1 MSDFSKVGKSG
12 STGPM
17 PQVQQDSKPVS
28 SQTSKAQDQP
38 AQPLSEQ
45 NKAQQKGMVNFEG
58 DIKKSQIQGMTDVK
72 KMTEEATKSKLDG
85 AVGISKSEYDAI
97 KKSYQSNPQ
106 NSESVK
112 WLEKNHPHLHAAI
125 TSDLDYSGYVGTA
138 VGSLNL
144 TRAGDELK
152 QDAAKREQS
161 LNKLPAVQDYGPNG
175 LPKNAPPGDPVPGA
189 EAGDKWKEFK
199 TGTNKT
205 YINEKDG
212 PPLANI
218 SDADAQKARE
228 AQKNYCAKMSGI
240 IGTDIP
246 NPPSVNASKN
256 YFQQLANRGATQEQ
270 IKNEYQEYMKTFYR
284 HPGGVNWDPKL
295 DPKNLDKN
303 FSQQPL
309 AKDGKRLIDCE
320 GYSAMTENILGGIK
334 KDGKPMFDIM
344 HGAGGGHV
352 ITGVYPH
359 GGDPRKGFIVS
370 NDQVISD
377 IKWDPAQDQN
387 YAKGSPQRKQEFVV
401 KNYWEKEFGGTTKKY
416 NSEYAN
422 MDEPSGKIPKR

>member
-1 MSDFSKVGKSG
+1 MSDFSKIGKPQQ
-12 STGPM
+12 TGPTA
-17 PQVQQDSKPVS
+17 QVPSDSTPTSQPAKP
-28 SQTSKAQDQP
+28 QDQP
-38 AQPLSEQ
+38 SATTPMSEQ

-58 DIKKSQIQGMTDVK
+58 DIKKAELQGMTDVK

-85 AVGISKSEYDAI
+85 AAGISKSEYDAI
-97 KKSYQSNPQ
+97 KKSFQSNPQ
-106 NSESVK
+106 SSDSVK
-112 WLEKNHPHLHAAI
+112 WLEKNHPHLHASI
-125 TSDLDYSGYVGTA
+125 VSDLDHSGYTGTA

-152 QDAAKREQS
+152 DDAARREQS
-161 LNKLPAVQDYGPNG
+161 LNKLPYVKDYGPNG
-175 LPKNAPPGDPVPGA
+175 LPKSMPPGDPVAGA
-189 EAGDKWKEFK
+189 EAGEKWKEYK
-199 TGTNKT
+199 TGTNT
-205 YINEKDG
+205 TFIKDG
-212 PPLANI
+212 SKLENI
-218 SDADAQKARE
+218 SDADAQKARQS
-228 AQKNYCAKMSGI
+228 QKDYCAKMSGI
-240 IGTDIP
+240 IGTDVP

-256 YFQQLANRGATQEQ
+256 YFQQLANRGATPDQ
-270 IKNEYQEYMKTFYR
+270 IKNEYQDYLKTFYQ

-303 FSQQPL
+303 FGQQPL

-370 NDQVISD
+370 NDQVQD
-377 IKWDPAQDQN
+377 TKWNSNLDKDF
-387 YAKGSPQRKQEFVV
+387 AKGSPETKQQYVV
-401 KNYWEKEFGGTTKKY
+401 KHFWEKEFGGKTSQYGSDYTRM
-416 NSEYAN
+416 AP
-422 MDEPSGKIPKR
+422 PSGKVPGH

>member
-1 MSDFSKVGKSG
+1 MSDFSKIGKSQQTG
-12 STGPM
+12 ST
-17 PQVQQDSKPVS
+17 PQVQQDSTPTSQPAKP
-28 SQTSKAQDQP
+28 QDQP
-38 AQPLSEQ
+38 SAATPMSEQ

-112 WLEKNHPHLHAAI
+112 WMEKNHPHLHAAI
-125 TSDLDYSGYVGTA
+125 TSDLDYSGYTGTA

-152 QDAAKREQS
+152 QDAARREQS
-161 LNKLPAVQDYGPNG
+161 LNKLPNVKDYGPNG
-175 LPKNAPPGDPVPGA
+175 LPKNMPPGDPVVSP
-189 EAGDKWKEFK
+189 EAGEKWKEYK
-199 TGTNKT
+199 AGTNT
-205 YINEKDG
+205 MFIKDG
-212 PPLANI
+212 SKLENI
-218 SDADAQKARE
+218 SDADAQKARQS
-228 AQKNYCAKMSGI
+228 QKDYCAKMSGI
-240 IGTDIP
+240 IGTDVP

-256 YFQQLANRGATQEQ
+256 YFQQLANRGATPEQ
-270 IKNEYQEYMKTFYR
+270 IKNEYGEYMKTFYQ
-284 HPGGVNWDPKL
+284 HPGGVKWDPKL

-303 FSQQPL
+303 FAQQPIG
-309 AKDGKRLIDCE
+309 KDGKRLIDCE
-320 GYSAMTENILGGIK
+320 GYSAMTEDILGGIK

-377 IKWDPAQDQN
+377 IKWDPAQDKN

-401 KNYWEKEFGGTTKKY
+401 KNYWEKEFGGTTNKY
-416 NSEYAN
+416 RSEYAN
-422 MDEPSGKIPKR
+422 MDAPPGKIPKQ

>member
-1 MSDFSKVGKSG
+1 MSDFGKVGKSQ
-12 STGPM
+12 STGQM
-17 PQVQQDSKPVS
+17 PQVQSDSTPTSQPAKP
-28 SQTSKAQDQP
+28 QDQQSGATP
-38 AQPLSEQ
+38 MSEQ

-58 DIKKSQIQGMTDVK
+58 DIKKSQLQGMTDVK
-72 KMTEEATKSKLDG
+72 KMTEEATKTKLDG

-97 KKSYQSNPQ
+97 KKSYQNNPQ
-106 NSESVK
+106 NSDSIK
-112 WLEKNHPHLHAAI
+112 WMEKNHPHLHAAI

-175 LPKNAPPGDPVPGA
+175 LPKNVPPGDPVPGA
-189 EAGDKWKEFK
+189 EPGDKWKEFK

-212 PPLANI
+212 PPMGNI

-228 AQKNYCAKMSGI
+228 TQKNYCAKMSGI

-256 YFQQLANRGATQEQ
+256 YFQQLANRGATPDQ
-270 IKNEYQEYMKTFYR
+270 IKNEYQEYMKTFYQ

-370 NDQVISD
+370 NNKVDD
-377 IKWDPAQDQN
+377 TKWNPALDKDF
-387 YAKGSPQRKQEFVV
+387 AKGSPEAQQQYVV
-401 KNYWEKEFGGTTKKY
+401 KHYWEKEFGGKTSQYGSDYT
-416 NSEYAN
+416 N
-422 MDEPSGKIPKR
+422 MAPPSGKIPKQ

>member
-1 MSDFSKVGKSG
+1 MSDFSKIGKSG

-17 PQVQQDSKPVS
+17 PQVQSDSTPTSQPAKP
-28 SQTSKAQDQP
+28 QDQP
-38 AQPLSEQ
+38 SAATPMSEQ

-58 DIKKSQIQGMTDVK
+58 DIKKGQLQGMTDVK
-72 KMTEEATKSKLDG
+72 KMTEEATKTKLDG

-106 NSESVK
+106 SNESIK
-112 WLEKNHPHLHAAI
+112 WLEKNHPQLHAAI
-125 TSDLDYSGYVGTA
+125 VSDLDYSGYVGTA
-138 VGSLNL
+138 VGSLNS

-161 LNKLPAVQDYGPNG
+161 LNKLPGVQDYGPNG
-175 LPKNAPPGDPVPGA
+175 LPKNMPPGDPVAGA
-189 EAGDKWKEFK
+189 EAGEKWKEYK
-199 TGTNKT
+199 TGTNT
-205 YINEKDG
+205 TFVKDG
-212 PPLANI
+212 SKLENI
-218 SDADAQKARE
+218 SDADANKARE

-240 IGTDIP
+240 IGTDVP

-256 YFQQLANRGATQEQ
+256 YFQQLANRGATPDQ
-270 IKNEYQEYMKTFYR
+270 IKNEYQEYMKTFYQ

-370 NDQVISD
+370 NDTVND
-377 IKWDPAQDQN
+377 VKWDSRLD
-387 YAKGSPQRKQEFVV
+387 KDFEKSSPEKQKEFIVR
-401 KNYWEKEFGGTTKKY
+401 NYWAKEFGGSTNQYGSDYTQ
-416 NSEYAN
+416 
-422 MDEPSGKIPKR
+422 MGPPSGKIPKH

>member
-17 PQVQQDSKPVS
+17 PQVQSDSTPTAQPAKP
-28 SQTSKAQDQP
+28 QDQP
-38 AQPLSEQ
+38 SAATPMSEQ
-45 NKAQQKGMVNFEG
+45 NKAQQKGDLSFEG
-58 DIKKSQIQGMTDVK
+58 DIKKGQLQGMTDVK
-72 KMTEEATKSKLDG
+72 KMTEEATKTKLDG

-106 NSESVK
+106 NSESIK
-112 WLEKNHPHLHAAI
+112 WMEKNHPALHAAI
-125 TSDLDYSGYVGTA
+125 VSDLDYSGYVGTA
-138 VGSLNL
+138 VGSLNS
-144 TRAGDELK
+144 TRSGDELK

-161 LNKLPAVQDYGPNG
+161 LNKLPNTQDYGPNG
-175 LPKNAPPGDPVPGA
+175 LPKNMPPGDPVAGA
-189 EAGDKWKEFK
+189 EAGEKWKEYK
-199 TGTNKT
+199 TGTNT
-205 YINEKDG
+205 TFIKDG
-212 PPLANI
+212 SKLENI

-240 IGTDIP
+240 IGTDVP

-256 YFQQLANRGATQEQ
+256 YFQQLANRGASPDQ
-270 IKNEYQEYMKTFYR
+270 IKNEYQQYMKTFYQ

-320 GYSAMTENILGGIK
+320 GYSAMTENILGGIQK
-334 KDGKPMFDIM
+334 NGQPMFDIM

-359 GGDPRKGFIVS
+359 GGDPRKGFVVS
-370 NDQVISD
+370 NDTVND
-377 IKWDPAQDQN
+377 VKWDSRLDN
-387 YAKGSPQRKQEFVV
+387 DFAKSSPEKQREFIVR
-401 KNYWEKEFGGTTKKY
+401 NYWAKEFGGSTNQYGSDYTQMGPP
-416 NSEYAN
+416 A
-422 MDEPSGKIPKR
+422 GKIPKH

>member
-1 MSDFSKVGKSG
+1 
-12 STGPM
+12 
-17 PQVQQDSKPVS
+17 
-28 SQTSKAQDQP
+28 
-38 AQPLSEQ
+38 
-45 NKAQQKGMVNFEG
+45 MVNFEG
-58 DIKKSQIQGMTDVK
+58 DIKKGQLQGMTDVK
-72 KMTEEATKSKLDG
+72 KMTEEATKTKLDG

-106 NSESVK
+106 SSESIK
-112 WLEKNHPHLHAAI
+112 WLEKNHPQLHAAI
-125 TSDLDYSGYVGTA
+125 VSDLDYSGYVGTA
-138 VGSLNL
+138 VGSLNS

-152 QDAAKREQS
+152 QDAAKREQT
-161 LNKLPAVQDYGPNG
+161 LNKLPDVKDYGPNG
-175 LPKNAPPGDPVPGA
+175 LPKNMPPGDPVAGA
-189 EAGDKWKEFK
+189 EPGEKWKEYK
-199 TGTNKT
+199 TGTNT
-205 YINEKDG
+205 TFIKDG
-212 PPLANI
+212 SKLENI

-256 YFQQLANRGATQEQ
+256 YFQQLANRGATPEQ
-270 IKNEYQEYMKTFYR
+270 IKSEYQEYMKTFYQ
-284 HPGGVNWDPKL
+284 HPGGVSWDPKL

-309 AKDGKRLIDCE
+309 GKDGKRLIDCE

-370 NDQVISD
+370 NDTVND
-377 IKWDPAQDQN
+377 VKWDSRMDKDFE
-387 YAKGSPQRKQEFVV
+387 KGSPQAKQEFVV
-401 KNYWEKEFGGTTKKY
+401 RNYWQKEFGGSTNKY

-422 MDEPSGKIPKR
+422 MDAPPGKIPKH